1 MAWDRQGLGLTPLL
15 VPVPVPQPQEGPQ
28 WLYVWDFDGLLR
40 ESQREVLLLQRQMA
54 LRNQRETPPLPPS
67 RPLALL
73 SRPEQGSRLPGP
85 GRGERRRQG
94 QATPQEDADNLPVIL
109 GEPEKE
115 QRVQQLESEPSK
127 KRKKCQSLE
136 QEARKKQRRCE
147 ELELQL
153 REAQNWWRR
162 SPGSVGEPQ
171 RRSRYHFRPGGVGEC
186 GAEGPAP
193 GDDTGEGLSPSQE
206 PGPAEQAGEP
216 GGSAEAPSGGGPAAA
231 AAGGGA

>member
-1 MAWDRQGLGLTPLL
+1 MFTRRVPSGSTCGTSIGCCASPSGRCCCCRGRWRCATSGRHPRSRRLGPW
-15 VPVPVPQPQEGPQ
+15 PCSPGQ
-28 WLYVWDFDGLLR
+28 
-40 ESQREVLLLQRQMA
+40 
-54 LRNQRETPPLPPS
+54 S
-67 RPLALL
+67 RGA
-73 SRPEQGSRLPGP
+73 GSRAPG
-85 GRGERRRQG
+85 E
-94 QATPQEDADNLPVIL
+94 AMPQEDADNLPVML

-115 QRVQQLESEPSK
+115 QRVQQLESELSK

-136 QEARKKQRRCE
+136 QEAGKKQRRYE

>member
-1 MAWDRQGLGLTPLL
+1 MFTRRVPSGSTCGTSIGCCASPSGRCCCCRGRWRCATSGRHPRSRRLGPW
-15 VPVPVPQPQEGPQ
+15 PCSPGQ
-28 WLYVWDFDGLLR
+28 
-40 ESQREVLLLQRQMA
+40 
-54 LRNQRETPPLPPS
+54 S
-67 RPLALL
+67 RGA
-73 SRPEQGSRLPGP
+73 GSRAPG
-85 GRGERRRQG
+85 E
-94 QATPQEDADNLPVIL
+94 
-109 GEPEKE
+109 
-115 QRVQQLESEPSK
+115 ESELSK

-136 QEARKKQRRCE
+136 QEAGKKQRRYE